1 MRRSAKN
8 IIIFIVLSMAR
19 NFWSSIRQ
27 FFWKLN
33 LFESESDD
41 VHVIACEQLS
51 TRIYI
56 IIMFM
61 LLFTASIVALCI
73 SHSTLGYVSMPSQ
86 TIFEQLVQSHSLTL
100 KCPCSQ
106 LSVVYETFS
115 TVKVRFHQV
124 CSSHFVSQQ
133 WIDSVYTNSNDSI
146 PLVPNDP
153 RPTMSAFWQIVAG
166 LCQLSNMSVNYAVAQ
181 FHATSLLVPLALSA
195 DTVRTESQ
203 VTYNTLMAVTQSTF
217 LRSLLTI
224 EGMIAS
230 NQLVSGLQTNF
241 YARFGGV
248 DQPLRPVFAPRMY
261 ENCSCLSLHGCPR
274 PATDRNMNPIPGII
288 LDCLM
293 MDATLESSLECY
305 YNRSCISSLHPSM
318 SLIEALKT
326 SNETQSKATWTL
338 GELVEISMVEEVA
351 VTIAFDRFYR
361 QCKPTYCSYVYSRSF
376 DIIFAGTTVIGL
388 YGGLA
393 LILSVLVP
401 FIAKR
406 MIEWR
411 QRRALHSRP
420 LVLPTADES
429 K

>member
-1 MRRSAKN
+1 
-8 IIIFIVLSMAR
+8 MAR
-19 NFWSSIRQ
+19 NCWPSIRQ

-41 VHVIACEQLS
+41 VHVIAFEQLS

-56 IIMFM
+56 IIMFV
-61 LLFTASIVALCI
+61 LLLTASIVTLCL

-86 TIFEQLVQSHSLTL
+86 TTFERLVQSYSLTL

-106 LSVVYETFS
+106 LTVVYETFS

-133 WIDSVYTNSNDSI
+133 WIDSVYANVNDSI
-146 PLVPNDP
+146 PIVLNDP
-153 RPTMSAFWQIVAG
+153 RPTLSAFWQIVAG
-166 LCQLSNMSVNYAVAQ
+166 LCQLSNMSVSYAVTQ
-181 FHATSLLVPLALSA
+181 FNAASLLVPLAPSP
-195 DTVRTESQ
+195 DTVRIESQ
-203 VTYNTLMAVTQSTF
+203 VTYNTLMADTQSTF
-217 LRSLLTI
+217 LRSLLTT

-241 YARFGGV
+241 YARFERV
-248 DQPLRPVFAPRMY
+248 QQSLRPAFTPRIY

-274 PATDRNMNPIPGII
+274 PATDGNMNPIPGII

-293 MDATLESSLECY
+293 IDATLKSSLECY

-318 SLIEALKT
+318 SLIEPLKT
-326 SNETQSKATWTL
+326 SNEIRSKATWTL
-338 GELVEISMVEEVA
+338 GELVEISMTEEEA
-351 VTIAFDRFYR
+351 VTIAFDRFYQ

-393 LILSVLVP
+393 LVLSVLVP
-401 FIAKR
+401 IITKR
-406 MIEWR
+406 MIQWG
-411 QRRALHSRP
+411 QRRALHSLP
-420 LVLPTADES
+420 LVLPTDENS